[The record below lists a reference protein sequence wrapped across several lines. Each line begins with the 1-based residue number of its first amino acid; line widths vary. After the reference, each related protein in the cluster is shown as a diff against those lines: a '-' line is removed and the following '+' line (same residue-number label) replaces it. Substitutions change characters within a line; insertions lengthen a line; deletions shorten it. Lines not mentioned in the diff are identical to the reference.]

1 MERVFLPLKL
11 KCLLPSDVY
20 KVADIL
26 FACQKDG
33 CITYSSANLKSFH
46 MPKEAVELAIQ
57 TLIERD
63 IISYAIKEDK
73 FFRFEINKKEL
84 ERYDKSNWI
93 NINESSVLAKA
104 TAVRFTSH
112 YVEEKYVE
120 EKKEEPKKDGGMS
133 VDELRA
139 LMAKLQEQLKQQ
151 ETNSSS
157 DGLPW

>member
-1 MERVFLPLKL
+1 MERIFLPLKL

-26 FACQKDG
+26 FACQKEG

-84 ERYDKSNWI
+84 ERYEKSNWI

-112 YVEEKYVE
+112 YVEEK
-120 EKKEEPKKDGGMS
+120 KEEPKKEAGMS

>member
-1 MERVFLPLKL
+1 
-11 KCLLPSDVY
+11 
-20 KVADIL
+20 
-26 FACQKDG
+26 
-33 CITYSSANLKSFH
+33 

-84 ERYDKSNWI
+84 ERYEKSNWI

-112 YVEEKYVE
+112 YVEEK
-120 EKKEEPKKDGGMS
+120 KEEPKKEAGMS

>member
-57 TLIERD
+57 TLIDRD
-63 IISYAIKEDK
+63 IMSYAIKEDK
-73 FFRFEINKKEL
+73 FFRCEINKKEL

-112 YVEEKYVE
+112 YVEEK
-120 EKKEEPKKDGGMS
+120 KEEPKKEAGMS

>member
-57 TLIERD
+57 TLIDRD

-112 YVEEKYVE
+112 YVEEK
-120 EKKEEPKKDGGMS
+120 KEEPKKEAGMS

>member
-1 MERVFLPLKL
+1 MERIFLPLKL

-112 YVEEKYVE
+112 YVEEK
-120 EKKEEPKKDGGMS
+120 KGEPKKEAGMS

-157 DGLPW
+157 DGIPW

>member
-26 FACQKDG
+26 FACQRDG
-33 CITYSSANLKSFH
+33 YITYSSANLKSFH
-46 MPKEAVELAIQ
+46 MLKDVVEIAIQ
-57 TLIERD
+57 TLIDRD
-63 IISYAIKEDK
+63 IIGYPTREDK
-73 FFRFEINKKEL
+73 FFRFEINKNTLKK
-84 ERYDKSNWI
+84 YDESNWL
-93 NINESSVLAKA
+93 NINESSSLARA
-104 TAVRFTSH
+104 TEVRFTKH
-112 YVEEKYVE
+112 YVE

>member
-1 MERVFLPLKL
+1 MERIFLPLKL

-57 TLIERD
+57 TLIDRD
-63 IISYAIKEDK
+63 VISYAIKEDK

-112 YVEEKYVE
+112 YVEEK
-120 EKKEEPKKDGGMS
+120 KEEPKKEAGMS

>member
-57 TLIERD
+57 TLIDRD
-63 IISYAIKEDK
+63 IMSYAIKEDK

-112 YVEEKYVE
+112 YVEEK
-120 EKKEEPKKDGGMS
+120 KEEPKKEAGMS

-157 DGLPW
+157 GGLPW

>member
-112 YVEEKYVE
+112 FVE
-120 EKKEEPKKDGGMS
+120 EKKEEPKKEAGMS

>member
-11 KCLLPSDVY
+11 KCLLPADVY

-26 FACQKDG
+26 FACQKEG
-33 CITYSSANLKSFH
+33 NITYSSANLKSFH
-46 MPKEAVELAIQ
+46 MPKEAVEIAIQ
-57 TLIERD
+57 TLVDRNIVG
-63 IISYAIKEDK
+63 YPVKEDK
-73 FFRFEINKKEL
+73 FFKFEINKDTLKK
-84 ERYDKSNWI
+84 YDESNWF
-93 NINESSVLAKA
+93 NINESSSLARA
-104 TAVRFTSH
+104 TEVRFTKH
-112 YVEEKYVE
+112 YVE

-133 VDELRA
+133 IDELRA

>member
-112 YVEEKYVE
+112 YVEEK
-120 EKKEEPKKDGGMS
+120 KEEPKKEAGMS

>member
-11 KCLLPSDVY
+11 KFLLPSDVY
-20 KVADIL
+20 KVAYIL
-26 FACQKDG
+26 FACHKDG
-33 CITYSSANLKSFH
+33 CIPYSSANLKSFH

-73 FFRFEINKKEL
+73 FFRVEINKKEL

-112 YVEEKYVE
+112 YVE